1 MMKEQLS
8 AIVDGEESLASQA
21 YLYKKMQS
29 DHELQAA
36 WQSYHI
42 IGDVMRGNTLLGQD
56 FQQRLLQ
63 ALDEQPTVIAPAF
76 TKQQRPWLSRQVSL
90 LSMAASVAAVG
101 FVAWVTLSHTG
112 FSTDNSDTTVTLPR
126 LAENNLTNEYL
137 AVHQA
142 YAPGNVAYYIQPAN
156 YSENAE

>member
-1 MMKEQLS
+1 MKEQLS
-8 AIVDGEESLASQA
+8 ALVDGEESLDVQTS
-21 YLYKKMQS
+21 LYKKMQS
-29 DHELQAA
+29 DHDLQMA
-36 WQSYHI
+36 WKNYHM
-42 IGDVMRGNTLLGQD
+42 IGDVMRGNALLSQD

-63 ALDEQPTVIAPAF
+63 ALDEQPTVIAPAA
-76 TKQQRPWLSRQVSL
+76 TRHHRSWINRQVSL

-101 FVAWVTLSHTG
+101 FVAWITLSHSG
-112 FSTDNSDTTVTLPR
+112 FSTGNGDTTVTLPR
-126 LAENNLTNEYL
+126 IAENKLTNEYL